1 MADWFSHYVAL
12 LKVLHKNKVI
22 DIEDVIVE
30 LGNAIDFAKSSH
42 MDVDL
47 NQERNIAVYESL
59 QQISHALDQ
68 AELKIRKSRT
78 NEE

>member
-22 DIEDVIVE
+22 DIEDVIGE
-30 LGNAIDFAKSSH
+30 LGNAINFAKSSH
-42 MDVDL
+42 MDVDS
-47 NQERNIAVYESL
+47 NQERNIAIYESL

-68 AELKIRKSRT
+68 AESKIRKSRSRG
-78 NEE
+78 E

>member
-1 MADWFSHYVAL
+1 MVDWFSHYVAL

-42 MDVDL
+42 MEVDS
-47 NQERNIAVYESL
+47 NQERNIAVYNSL
-59 QQISHALDQ
+59 QQISLALDR
-68 AELKIRKSRT
+68 AESKICKNRSG
-78 NEE
+78 EE

>member
-30 LGNAIDFAKSSH
+30 LGNTIDFAKSSH

-47 NQERNIAVYESL
+47 NQERNIAVYKSL

-68 AELKIRKSRT
+68 AESKIRKSRT

>member
-1 MADWFSHYVAL
+1 VAL

-30 LGNAIDFAKSSH
+30 LGNTIDFAKSSH

-59 QQISHALDQ
+59 QQISQALDQ

>member
-30 LGNAIDFAKSSH
+30 LGNTIDFAKPSH

-47 NQERNIAVYESL
+47 IQEKNIAIYESL

-68 AELKIRKSRT
+68 AESKIPKSRT

>member
-1 MADWFSHYVAL
+1 MVDWFSHYVAL

-42 MDVDL
+42 MEVDS
-47 NQERNIAVYESL
+47 NQERNIAVYNSL
-59 QQISHALDQ
+59 QQISLALDQ
-68 AELKIRKSRT
+68 AESKICKSRSG
-78 NEE
+78 EE